1 MFRKIKKQYFY
12 NKTIK
17 LYFLLFRNF
26 SIFKYFLFNYI
37 NRKIIIFIMLLVTFN
52 FHSYSADFEKG
63 MKAYENEDYEKA
75 LNEWLLLGKSGHVKA
90 QLNIGIMY
98 EFGKGVSKNYFEA
111 IKWYE
116 LAAKQGN
123 VKAQSYL
130 GFIYVDGIKVSQ
142 NYKKSAKWF
151 RLAANQGD
159 AKAQTYL
166 GILYDNGYGLKKDVI
181 LANMWLNI
189 AAINGEKSAKEY
201 LEIHRLTLSKSE
213 LNKSQNLLNNCKNKQ
228 YRDC

>member
-1 MFRKIKKQYFY
+1 
-12 NKTIK
+12 
-17 LYFLLFRNF
+17 
-26 SIFKYFLFNYI
+26 
-37 NRKIIIFIMLLVTFN
+37 
-52 FHSYSADFEKG
+52 
-63 MKAYENEDYEKA
+63 
-75 LNEWLLLGKSGHVKA
+75 
-90 QLNIGIMY
+90 
-98 EFGKGVSKNYFEA
+98 
-111 IKWYE
+111 
-116 LAAKQGN
+116 
-123 VKAQSYL
+123 
-130 GFIYVDGIKVSQ
+130 
-142 NYKKSAKWF
+142 KWF